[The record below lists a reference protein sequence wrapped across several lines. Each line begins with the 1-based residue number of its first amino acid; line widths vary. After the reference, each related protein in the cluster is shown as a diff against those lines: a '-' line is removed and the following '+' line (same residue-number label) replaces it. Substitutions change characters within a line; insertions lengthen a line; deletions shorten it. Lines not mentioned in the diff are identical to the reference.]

1 MRPALEGITV
11 VSLEQAVAAPLC
23 ARRLRL
29 AGARVIKV
37 ERPEGDFAR
46 AYDTVAAG
54 QSSYFAWL
62 NAGKESLVL
71 DLRQGA
77 DADYLR
83 RLIARSDILLQNLKP
98 GALQGLG
105 IDLDA
110 LHAAQPGL
118 ISMSISGFNPRGPG
132 AQRKA
137 YDLLMQA
144 ESGLSSVTGT
154 PDGPGRVGVS
164 LVDLATG
171 MFAYEAILQ
180 ALIRRGRDGHGERL
194 DVSLFDAVSEWM
206 SVPYLFEKYGGGAP
220 GRAGLAHPGICPYG
234 VFSAADGRRF
244 VLSIQNER
252 EWQRL
257 CQIGLPDNDLFD
269 DARCKDNPT
278 RVEHRG
284 FVDGQLDALFAQ
296 DDYATHSVRLDAADL
311 AFAPVN
317 SVADLVTHPDLHTH
331 PIEVAGTTFDLP
343 IVPGQAVTEKLQVP
357 QLGAHTQ
364 GIKAWL
370 DEVAS

>member
-1 MRPALEGITV
+1 MNALQDITV

-46 AYDTVAAG
+46 SYDTVAAG
-54 QSSYFAWL
+54 HSSYFAWL

-71 DLRQGA
+71 DLRTP
-77 DADYLR
+77 DDLDYLR
-83 RLIARSDILLQNLKP
+83 TLIGRADVLIQNLKP

-105 IDLDA
+105 LDFEA
-110 LHAAQPGL
+110 LHAAHPGL
-118 ISMSISGFNPRGPG
+118 ISMSIAGFNPKGPG
-132 AQRKA
+132 ASRKA

-144 ESGLSSVTGT
+144 ESGLASITGT
-154 PDGPGRVGVS
+154 PEGPGRVGVS

-171 MFAYEAILQ
+171 MFAYEAILT
-180 ALIRRGRDGHGERL
+180 ALIARGRSGRGAAL

-206 SVPYLFEKYGGGAP
+206 SVPLLFHTLGDGAP
-220 GRAGLAHPGICPYG
+220 VRVGLAHPGICPYG
-234 VFSAADGRRF
+234 VFASSEGKQF

-257 CQIGLPDNDLFD
+257 CGAGLPANSLLEDP
-269 DARCKDNPT
+269 RCLDNPT
-278 RVEHRG
+278 RVAHRS
-284 FVDGQLDALFAQ
+284 FVDATLSDLFAQ
-296 DDYATHSVRLDAADL
+296 SDYATNARRLDAADL

-317 SVADLVTHPDLHTH
+317 SVADLAEHPDLHTH
-331 PIEVAGTTFDLP
+331 EVRVGGELVHLP
-343 IVPGQAVTEKLQVP
+343 IVPGQPVHEVLSVP
-357 QLGAHTQ
+357 ELGEHSDT
-364 GIKAWL
+364 IKAWL
-370 DEVAS
+370 DKVAS